1 METKKSLTPIYELE
15 LSDGISLKIHVKKAK
30 KGILSI
36 ILFFALSIFFIPI
49 IVFINFVWHVLFD
62 KLPVPSQ
69 ALPFFICIPFGFII
83 TCIVGFLSSGYLLKL
98 YLWNKY
104 GTEVFIIKKKNLVLY
119 YDYKLFKDN
128 YKKIPFESIQVYF
141 EDNGILMN
149 APQGV
154 NVPKGN
160 TNVNNVI
167 CFDLDGKEVKSEGEI
182 PLEVIIKISKHLHQN
197 R

>member
-1 METKKSLTPIYELE
+1 MDQERYLISQVRKKTLNINMETTRRMRWLWMAMY
-15 LSDGISLKIHVKKAK
+15 
-30 KGILSI
+30 
-36 ILFFALSIFFIPI
+36 
-49 IVFINFVWHVLFD
+49 
-62 KLPVPSQ
+62 
-69 ALPFFICIPFGFII
+69 IC
-83 TCIVGFLSSGYLLKL
+83 
-98 YLWNKY
+98 
-104 GTEVFIIKKKNLVLY
+104 TEVSWSWEIIIKKKNLVLY

>member
-49 IVFINFVWHVLFD
+49 IVFIYLATT
-62 KLPVPSQ
+62 SEG
-69 ALPFFICIPFGFII
+69 IPFGFII

-104 GTEVFIIKKKNLVLY
+104 GTEVFIIKK
-119 YDYKLFKDN
+119 
-128 YKKIPFESIQVYF
+128 
-141 EDNGILMN
+141 
-149 APQGV
+149 
-154 NVPKGN
+154 
-160 TNVNNVI
+160 
-167 CFDLDGKEVKSEGEI
+167 
-182 PLEVIIKISKHLHQN
+182 
-197 R
+197 

>member
-49 IVFINFVWHVLFD
+49 IVCIYLATT
-62 KLPVPSQ
+62 SEG
-69 ALPFFICIPFGFII
+69 IPFGFII
-83 TCIVGFLSSGYLLKL
+83 TCTVGFLSSCYLLKL

>member
-30 KGILSI
+30 TGILSI

-49 IVFINFVWHVLFD
+49 IVFIYLATT
-62 KLPVPSQ
+62 SEG
-69 ALPFFICIPFGFII
+69 IPFGFII

-98 YLWNKY
+98 YLWN
-104 GTEVFIIKKKNLVLY
+104 IKKKNLVLY

>member
-1 METKKSLTPIYELE
+1 MGQKSL
-15 LSDGISLKIHVKKAK
+15 
-30 KGILSI
+30 
-36 ILFFALSIFFIPI
+36 
-49 IVFINFVWHVLFD
+49 
-62 KLPVPSQ
+62 
-69 ALPFFICIPFGFII
+69 
-83 TCIVGFLSSGYLLKL
+83 
-98 YLWNKY
+98 
-104 GTEVFIIKKKNLVLY
+104 IIKKKNLVLY

-182 PLEVIIKISKHLHQN
+182 PLEVIIKTANICIKIAN
-197 R
+197 K

>member
-49 IVFINFVWHVLFD
+49 IVCIYLATT
-62 KLPVPSQ
+62 SEG
-69 ALPFFICIPFGFII
+69 IPFGFII
-83 TCIVGFLSSGYLLKL
+83 TCTVGFLSSGYLLKL

-104 GTEVFIIKKKNLVLY
+104 GTEVFIIKN
-119 YDYKLFKDN
+119 KLFKDN

>member
-49 IVFINFVWHVLFD
+49 IVCIYLATT
-62 KLPVPSQ
+62 SEG
-69 ALPFFICIPFGFII
+69 IPFGFII
-83 TCIVGFLSSGYLLKL
+83 TCTVGFLSSGYLLKL
-98 YLWNKY
+98 YLWDKY

-128 YKKIPFESIQVYF
+128 YKKIPFESICTFSERICTVF
-141 EDNGILMN
+141 ASINTGI
-149 APQGV
+149 
-154 NVPKGN
+154 
-160 TNVNNVI
+160 
-167 CFDLDGKEVKSEGEI
+167 
-182 PLEVIIKISKHLHQN
+182 VIITTLMEQYVKKSSYISSVYSGSEEI
-197 R
+197 